1 LTADENLDFYE
12 IAQSVPADQILSRS
26 DITPRRI
33 VRRGKLVDV
42 LVNEGG
48 INITMKAMALADGG
62 VGETIGIRNVDSKKD
77 FQARVVGSNTVQV
90 KF

>member
-1 LTADENLDFYE
+1 
-12 IAQSVPADQILSRS
+12 
-26 DITPRRI
+26 
-33 VRRGKLVDV
+33 
-42 LVNEGG
+42 
-48 INITMKAMALADGG
+48 MKAMALADGG